1 MSAPKYSAEFKE
13 QVVLEVVQKSK
24 SIAEVARSYGL
35 VAQTV
40 GNWVAKWRKEHAE
53 IRRLKAELRE
63 ARMEAEFLKK
73 AAAFFAQESG

>member
-24 SIAEVARSYGL
+24 PIAEVARSYGL

-40 GNWVAKWRKEHAE
+40 GNWVAKWRKEHPDPSTDGTTAEEHAE
-53 IRRLKAELRE
+53 IRR
-63 ARMEAEFLKK
+63 
-73 AAAFFAQESG
+73 